1 MTKQTA
7 IQTVEGGTIAHESGP
22 MLPAD
27 PMVSMIERI
36 ALDPNADLD
45 KLERMLAMKE
55 RLDADRRQQ
64 EFSAALSA
72 CQAEIP
78 TVLKNKNNEQ
88 TRSKY
93 ADLASIYQAAKP
105 VVAAHGLSFSTFPA
119 PCEREGFQGIRWTL
133 RHEGGH
139 IEEGVAEVPIDD
151 KGMKGTVNKTA
162 THAFGSTASY
172 GRRYLF
178 CMIFDIATGD
188 DTDGNVPRS
197 IEPITADQ
205 FIILRDLIEGTN
217 TDEVKFHLAY
227 GHRNPETADLHEFPA
242 RFFEKAKYQLECK
255 KAKMGGGND

>member
-1 MTKQTA
+1 MTQQTA
-7 IQTVEGGTIAHESGP
+7 IKAVNPIEVAPS
-22 MLPAD
+22 AD

-55 RLDADRRQQ
+55 RLEVDRRQQ

-72 CQAEIP
+72 CQAKIP

-93 ADLASIYQAAKP
+93 ADLASIYKAAKP
-105 VVAAHGLSFSTFPA
+105 VVADHGLSFSTFPA
-119 PCEREGFQGIRWTL
+119 PCDREGFQGIRWIL

-139 IEEGVAEVPIDD
+139 IEEGDAEVPIDN
-151 KGMKGTVNKTA
+151 KGMKGTVNKTS
-162 THAFGSTASY
+162 THAFGSTVSY

-188 DTDGNVPRS
+188 DTDGNSPQTTNT
-197 IEPITADQ
+197 INAEQ
-205 FIILRDLIEGTN
+205 FIILRDLIEEIGEADGT
-217 TDEVKFHLAY
+217 DKDKFYCAY
-227 GHRNPETADLHEFPA
+227 GLTKDADLEQFPA
-242 RFFEKAKYQLECK
+242 DKFERAKTQLERK
-255 KAKMGGGND
+255 KKQVMAQ